1 MTAWVHK
8 PKPNS
13 LARSRLFCIPF
24 AGGSASVFQGWPE
37 RLPAEIEVCALQMPG
52 RQSHASAPPFN
63 RMSPL
68 VHAMCEALR
77 DLLDLPYAIF
87 GNCTGSLI
95 AYEAVVRMGQLGL
108 RPPDLL
114 VVSCC
119 RAAHLPDRD
128 APIHALPKDELRAE
142 LDRLGGTPEQV
153 IAHPELIDLVLPVLR
168 ADFELAETYRH
179 RERPPL
185 NVPIHALHGRDDPIV
200 SAREVERWRDLTAAA
215 FSIKDL
221 PGGHYLIDSH
231 ADDLL
236 SELLSML
243 APGARPLPSDPMP
256 AGAMGSARP

>member
-13 LARSRLFCIPF
+13 VARSRLFCIPF
-24 AGGSASVFQGWPE
+24 AGGSASVFQNWPE
-37 RLPAEIEVCALQMPG
+37 GLPGQIEVCALQMPG
-52 RQSHASAPPFN
+52 RQSHASAAPFN

-68 VHAMCEALR
+68 VHAMCDALR

-95 AYEAVVRMGQLGL
+95 AYEVAVRMGALDL
-108 RPPDLL
+108 RPPDQLI
-114 VVSCC
+114 VSCS

-128 APIHALPKDELRAE
+128 APIHALPRDELRAE

-153 IAHPELIDLVLPVLR
+153 IAHPELLDLVLPVLR

-179 RERPPL
+179 RERPAL
-185 NVPIHALHGRDDPIV
+185 SVPIHALYGQDDPIV
-200 SAREVERWRDLTAAA
+200 SPEEVEGWGVLTDAG
-215 FSIKDL
+215 FSMKAL

-231 ADDLL
+231 AEALL
-236 SELLSML
+236 SAVTSALS
-243 APGARPLPSDPMP
+243 PGARPARSDAVQ
-256 AGAMGSARP
+256 AGATASA